1 MNKIDA
7 GFLRHFQPYLALDR
21 AIWMIAFARFIIA
34 GGTFV
39 LPVYALILTQKLSLS
54 PADAGMMVF
63 IVSIGGMLG
72 SVLGGYLADTFNR
85 LALMAISEAFSAVCV
100 IIAGLFAYDALSII
114 FIALSSLALGIMRP
128 AMRAAI
134 LSLCSTTSESKRY
147 ALSLSYLAFNV
158 GHAVGPLIAGFL
170 LLDFYQWL
178 YWGDAATT
186 LIAAYLLA
194 SLIKKNTGRK
204 PKADKKTS
212 QESIERSTEHDTQ
225 YDARVPDKTQI
236 ALFLAVNICVSFCYA
251 QITFTLPLQM
261 AESFADD
268 GARYYGLIL
277 MINAL
282 AVLGF
287 TTVLTSLTAKTHPIK
302 NLMLAICGY
311 GAGYVM
317 IGFMPILLVMGFA
330 ILIITASEILEVT
343 NGDAYLSELVPE
355 SRLGR
360 YVSFSVIANNAGIA
374 LCPLLMGFAIESI
387 GLSWA
392 WSLVGIVTVF
402 ALLCLSF
409 MLKRAEKIPLQP

>member
-1 MNKIDA
+1 MKKNA
-7 GFLRHFQPYLALDR
+7 SGFLHHFQPYLALDP
-21 AIWMIAFARFIIA
+21 AIWMIAVARFIIA

-54 PADAGMMVF
+54 PADAGMTVF

-85 LALMAISEAFSAVCV
+85 LTLMAISEAFSAASV
-100 IIAGLFAYDALSII
+100 IAAGMFAYDALSIV

-128 AMRAAI
+128 AMRAAL
-134 LSLCSTTSESKRY
+134 LSLCSTNRESKRY

-158 GHAVGPLIAGFL
+158 GHAIGPLIAGFL
-170 LLDFYQWL
+170 LLDYYQWL

-186 LIAAYLLA
+186 LIAAFLLA
-194 SLIKKNTGRK
+194 SLIKKTTGKK
-204 PKADKKTS
+204 PKPDKASS
-212 QESIERSTEHDTQ
+212 QESRENGATENTLK
-225 YDARVPDKTQI
+225 PDKIQI
-236 ALFLAVNICVSFCYA
+236 AFFLAVNVCVSFCYA

-287 TTVLTSLTAKTHPIK
+287 TAILTSLTAKTHPIN
-302 NLMLAICGY
+302 NLMIAISGY
-311 GAGYVM
+311 GLGYMM
-317 IGFMPILLVMGFA
+317 IGLMPTLLMMGFA
-330 ILIITASEILEVT
+330 IVIITASEILEVT

-355 SRLGR
+355 THLGR
-360 YVSFSVIANNAGIA
+360 YVSLSVIANNAGIA
-374 LCPLLMGFAIESI
+374 LCPLLMGFAIEI
-387 GLSWA
+387 FGLSWA
-392 WSLVGIVTVF
+392 WYLVGIVTLF
-402 ALLCLSF
+402 TLFCLWVMF
-409 MLKRAEKIPLQP
+409 KRDKKISSQ

>member
-1 MNKIDA
+1 MKKSA
-7 GFLRHFQPYLALDR
+7 TGFLRHFQPYLALDR
-21 AIWMIAFARFIIA
+21 AIWMIALARFIIA

-54 PADAGMMVF
+54 PADAGMTVF

-85 LALMAISEAFSAVCV
+85 LTLMAISEALSAVSV
-100 IIAGLFAYDALSII
+100 IAAGLFAYDTLSIV
-114 FIALSSLALGIMRP
+114 FIALSSMALGVMRP
-128 AMRAAI
+128 TMRAAL
-134 LSLCSTTSESKRY
+134 LSLCSTNRESKRY

-158 GHAVGPLIAGFL
+158 GHAIGPLIAGFL
-170 LLDFYQWL
+170 LLDYYQWL

-186 LIAAYLLA
+186 LIAAFLLA
-194 SLIKKNTGRK
+194 SLIKKTTGKK
-204 PKADKKTS
+204 PKPDKAS
-212 QESIERSTEHDTQ
+212 SPEPRENGAIENTRE
-225 YDARVPDKTQI
+225 PDKTQI
-236 ALFLAVNICVSFCYA
+236 AFFLAVNVCVSFCYA